1 MNATAPVFGIVAGEA
16 SGDLLG
22 AGLIRALR
30 QHYPEARFIGIAGPQ
45 MLAEG
50 AETLVP
56 MERLS
61 VMGLVE
67 VLGRIRELFKVRDQL
82 IERLQAEKID
92 AFIGIDAP
100 DFNLRIAAALKP
112 AGIATIHYVSPSVW
126 AWRQGRVKGIRASVD
141 LMLCLLPF
149 EKAFYDQHGVPAVFV
164 GHPLADSLPVV
175 PDTAASRSR
184 LGMPLAT
191 VGEALSETAGNQV
204 VLPSSGLA
212 SPTVALL
219 PGSRRGEVASLLPLL
234 LATAERL
241 HQQFPSLRFLI
252 PAINAERA
260 EQIRE
265 GVQAHA
271 ALPIQVFDQRIG
283 NDVGRVVM
291 SAADV
296 IVLASGTA
304 TLEAMLLKKPMVV
317 AYRLHWLTWLI
328 ARLLVRIPFVSL
340 PNLLAGR
347 RLVPELL
354 QHDATP
360 ENLARETANWLNSPE
375 TVRATVATFGELHQ
389 QLRQDASATGA
400 AAIVRLLAMHRDDD
414 AADTAS

>member
-1 MNATAPVFGIVAGEA
+1 MHATAPVFGIVAGEA

-30 QHYPEARFIGIAGPQ
+30 QHYPQARFIGIAGPQ

-67 VLGRIRELFKVRDQL
+67 VLGRLRELFAVRDQL
-82 IERLQAEKID
+82 IGRLQAEKID

-100 DFNLRIAAALKP
+100 DFNLRVAAALKP
-112 AGIATIHYVSPSVW
+112 AGIPTIHYVSPSVW

-149 EKAFYDQHGVPAVFV
+149 EKAFYDKHDVPAVFV
-164 GHPLADSLPVV
+164 GHPLADSLPMQ
-175 PDTAASRSR
+175 PDAAAAQTR
-184 LGMPLAT
+184 LGLSL
-191 VGEALSETAGNQV
+191 VGSAADDIAPQ
-204 VLPSSGLA
+204 SS
-212 SPTVALL
+212 TVALL

-234 LATAERL
+234 LATADIL
-241 HQQFPSLRFLI
+241 HQQFPALKFLI

-265 GVQAHA
+265 AVQAHT
-271 ALPIQVFDQRIG
+271 ALPVQVFDQRIG

-291 SAADV
+291 SAAQV

-347 RLVPELL
+347 QLVPELL
-354 QHDATP
+354 QNQATP
-360 ENLARETANWLNSPE
+360 ENLARETAAWLTAPE
-375 TVRATVATFGELHQ
+375 KVSATVATYAELHES
-389 QLRQDASATGA
+389 LRQDASATGA
-400 AAIVRLLAMHRDDD
+400 AAIAHLLASR
-414 AADTAS
+414 ADQSPEVDLPS

>member
-1 MNATAPVFGIVAGEA
+1 MQAATPVFGIVAGEA

-30 QHYPEARFIGIAGPQ
+30 QNYPNARFIGIAGPQ

-67 VLGRIRELFKVRDQL
+67 VLGRLRELFAVRDQL

-112 AGIATIHYVSPSVW
+112 AGIPTIHYVSPSVW

-149 EKAFYDQHGVPAVFV
+149 EKAFYDKHGVPAVFV

-175 PDTAASRSR
+175 PDSAAAQAR
-184 LGMPLAT
+184 LGLDA
-191 VGEALSETAGNQV
+191 GSLS
-204 VLPSSGLA
+204 SSRA
-212 SPTVALL
+212 VALL

-234 LATAERL
+234 LTTAEIL
-241 HQQFPSLRFLI
+241 HRQFPALKFLI

-265 GVQAHA
+265 AVQAHA

-291 SAADV
+291 SAAQV

-354 QHDATP
+354 QNQATP
-360 ENLARETANWLNSPE
+360 ENLAHETAAWLNAPDKVS
-375 TVRATVATFGELHQ
+375 ATVATYVELHES
-389 QLRQDASATGA
+389 LRQDASATGA
-400 AAIVRLLAMHRDDD
+400 AAIARLLANR
-414 AADTAS
+414 ADTVAVEVDLQP

>member
-1 MNATAPVFGIVAGEA
+1 MHATTPVFGIVAGEA

-22 AGLIRALR
+22 ARLIRALK
-30 QHYPEARFIGIAGPQ
+30 QHYPHARFIGIAGPQ

-67 VLGRIRELFKVRDQL
+67 VLGRLRELFAVRDQL

-112 AGIATIHYVSPSVW
+112 TGIPTIHYVSPSVW

-149 EKAFYDQHGVPAVFV
+149 EKAFYDKHDVPAVFV
-164 GHPLADSLPVV
+164 GHPLADSLPME
-175 PDTAASRSR
+175 PESAAAQAR
-184 LGMPLAT
+184 LGL
-191 VGEALSETAGNQV
+191 GDGLSLESRA
-204 VLPSSGLA
+204 
-212 SPTVALL
+212 VALL

-234 LATAERL
+234 LATAEIL
-241 HQQFPSLRFLI
+241 HQQFPALKFLI

-260 EQIRE
+260 EQINTL
-265 GVQAHA
+265 VQEHA

-291 SAADV
+291 SAAQV

-304 TLEAMLLKKPMVV
+304 TLEALLLKKPMVV

-354 QHDATP
+354 QNQATP
-360 ENLARETANWLNSPE
+360 ENLARETAVWLDAPE
-375 TVRATVATFGELHQ
+375 KVRATVATYVELHES
-389 QLRQDASATGA
+389 LRQDASATGA
-400 AAIVRLLAMHRDDD
+400 AAIARLLASRAST
-414 AADTAS
+414 AAEADSQP

>member
-1 MNATAPVFGIVAGEA
+1 MDATTPVFGIVAGEA

-22 AGLIRALR
+22 AGLIRALK
-30 QHYPEARFIGIAGPQ
+30 QHYPHARFIGIAGPQ

-67 VLGRIRELFKVRDQL
+67 VLGRLRELFAVRDQL
-82 IERLQAEKID
+82 IERLQAERID

-112 AGIATIHYVSPSVW
+112 TGIPTIHYVSPSVW

-149 EKAFYDQHGVPAVFV
+149 EKAFYDTHSVPAVFV
-164 GHPLADSLPVV
+164 GHPLADSLPME
-175 PDTAASRSR
+175 PDSAAAQAR
-184 LGMPLAT
+184 LGLTDAGAS
-191 VGEALSETAGNQV
+191 VGSRA
-204 VLPSSGLA
+204 
-212 SPTVALL
+212 VALL

-234 LATAERL
+234 LATAEIL
-241 HQQFPSLRFLI
+241 HRQFPALKFLI

-260 EQIRE
+260 EQINAL
-265 GVQAHA
+265 VQAHA

-291 SAADV
+291 SAAQV

-354 QHDATP
+354 QSQATP
-360 ENLARETANWLNSPE
+360 ENLARETAAWLNAPDKVA
-375 TVRATVATFGELHQ
+375 TTVATYVELHES
-389 QLRQDASATGA
+389 LRQDASATGA
-400 AAIVRLLAMHRDDD
+400 AAIARLLASR
-414 AADTAS
+414 ADTAAEADLQT

>member
-1 MNATAPVFGIVAGEA
+1 MHATTPVFGIVAGEA

-22 AGLIRALR
+22 AGLIRALK
-30 QHYPEARFIGIAGPQ
+30 QHYPNARFIGIAGPQ

-67 VLGRIRELFKVRDQL
+67 VLGRLRELFTVRDRL
-82 IERLQAEKID
+82 IEQLQAEKID

-112 AGIATIHYVSPSVW
+112 AGIPTIHYVSPSVW

-149 EKAFYDQHGVPAVFV
+149 EKAFYDKHDVPAVFV
-164 GHPLADSLPVV
+164 GHPLADSLPMM
-175 PDTAASRSR
+175 PESSQAQAR
-184 LGMPLAT
+184 LGLIDAVD
-191 VGEALSETAGNQV
+191 VGDVSLSSRRA
-204 VLPSSGLA
+204 
-212 SPTVALL
+212 VALL

-234 LATAERL
+234 LATAEIL
-241 HQQFPSLRFLI
+241 HQQFPALRFLI

-265 GVQAHA
+265 AVQAHA
-271 ALPIQVFDQRIG
+271 KLPIQVFDQHVG

-291 SAADV
+291 SAANV

-328 ARLLVRIPFVSL
+328 ARLLVKIPFVSL

-354 QHDATP
+354 QNQATP
-360 ENLARETANWLNSPE
+360 ENLARETAAWLNAPDK
-375 TVRATVATFGELHQ
+375 VAATVATYAELHES
-389 QLRQDASATGA
+389 LRQDASATGA
-400 AAIVRLLAMHRDDD
+400 AAIARLLASRAYKTLEVDLQP
-414 AADTAS
+414 

>member
-1 MNATAPVFGIVAGEA
+1 MSSATPVFGIVAGEA

-22 AGLIRALR
+22 AGLIRALKV
-30 QHYPEARFIGIAGPQ
+30 HYPHARFIGIAGPQ

-67 VLGRIRELFKVRDQL
+67 VLGRLRELFAVRDQL

-112 AGIATIHYVSPSVW
+112 TGIPTIHYVSPSVW
-126 AWRQGRVKGIRASVD
+126 AWRQGRVKGIRASID

-149 EKAFYDQHGVPAVFV
+149 EKAFYDQHEVPAVFV
-164 GHPLADSLPVV
+164 GHPLADTLPME
-175 PDTAASRSR
+175 PD
-184 LGMPLAT
+184 
-191 VGEALSETAGNQV
+191 ALSARAR
-204 VLPSSGLA
+204 LGLA
-212 SPTVALL
+212 SPGADTSMIVALL

-234 LATAERL
+234 LATARIL
-241 HQQFPSLRFLI
+241 HEQFPQLKFLI
-252 PAINAERA
+252 PAINAERS

-265 GVQAHA
+265 ALVEHN
-271 ALPIQVFDQRIG
+271 ALPITVFDQQLG

-328 ARLLVRIPFVSL
+328 ARWLVKIPFVSL

-354 QHDATP
+354 QNQATP
-360 ENLARETANWLNSPE
+360 ENLANETAAWLCQPEKANSARE
-375 TVRATVATFGELHQ
+375 AFAELHLA
-389 QLRQDASATGA
+389 LRQDASATGA
-400 AAIVRLLAMHRDDD
+400 AAIARLLSSRL
-414 AADTAS
+414 AS

>member
-1 MNATAPVFGIVAGEA
+1 MSSATPVFGIVAGEA

-22 AGLIRALR
+22 AGLIRALKT
-30 QHYPEARFIGIAGPQ
+30 HYPNARFIGIAGPQ

-67 VLGRIRELFKVRDQL
+67 VLGRLRELFAVRDQL
-82 IERLQAEKID
+82 IERLQDEKID

-112 AGIATIHYVSPSVW
+112 TGIPTIHYVSPSVW

-149 EKAFYDQHGVPAVFV
+149 EKAFYDQHAVPAVFV
-164 GHPLADSLPVV
+164 GHPLADSLPMV
-175 PDTAASRSR
+175 PEAQSAKAR
-184 LGMPLAT
+184 LG
-191 VGEALSETAGNQV
+191 LSQAESK
-204 VLPSSGLA
+204 PSGL
-212 SPTVALL
+212 VALL

-234 LATAERL
+234 LATAELL
-241 HQQFPSLRFLI
+241 HQQFPTLKFLI
-252 PAINAERA
+252 PAINAERS
-260 EQIRE
+260 EQIRAV
-265 GVQAHA
+265 VQTQPD
-271 ALPIQVFDQRIG
+271 LPITVFDQQIG

-328 ARLLVRIPFVSL
+328 ARWLVRIPFVSL

-354 QHDATP
+354 QHQATP
-360 ENLARETANWLNSPE
+360 ENLANATAAWLNQPE
-375 TVRATVATFGELHQ
+375 TVRATCQTFAELHQ
-389 QLRQDASATGA
+389 SLRQDASATGA
-400 AAIVRLLAMHRDDD
+400 AAIAQLLARR
-414 AADTAS
+414 TSS

>member
-1 MNATAPVFGIVAGEA
+1 MNATTPVFGIVAGEA

-30 QHYPEARFIGIAGPQ
+30 QHYPHARFIGIAGPQ

-67 VLGRIRELFKVRDQL
+67 VLGRIRELFRVRDQL
-82 IERLQAEKID
+82 IERLQAERID

-112 AGIATIHYVSPSVW
+112 AGIPTIHYVSPSVW

-149 EKAFYDQHGVPAVFV
+149 EKAFYDKHGVPAVFV
-164 GHPLADSLPVV
+164 GHPLADSLPMD
-175 PDTAASRSR
+175 PDTSAAKVR
-184 LGMPLAT
+184 LGLADCQPQ
-191 VGEALSETAGNQV
+191 S
-204 VLPSSGLA
+204 
-212 SPTVALL
+212 SPTAALL

-234 LATAERL
+234 LATADRL
-241 HQQFPSLRFLI
+241 HSQFPALKFLI

-265 GVQAHA
+265 AVQAHA
-271 ALPIQVFDQRIG
+271 ALPIQIFDQRIG

-360 ENLARETANWLNSPE
+360 ENLAREAAEWLNAPDK
-375 TVRATVATFGELHQ
+375 VRSTVATYGELHE

-400 AAIVRLLAMHRDDD
+400 AAIARLLSA
-414 AADTAS
+414 

>member
-1 MNATAPVFGIVAGEA
+1 MQAATPVFGIVAGEA

-22 AGLIRALR
+22 AGLIRALK
-30 QHYPEARFIGIAGPQ
+30 QHYPNARFIGIAGPQ

-50 AETLVP
+50 VETLVP

-67 VLGRIRELFKVRDQL
+67 VLGRLRELFAVRDQL
-82 IERLQAEKID
+82 IERLQVEKID

-112 AGIATIHYVSPSVW
+112 AGIPTIHYVSPSVW

-149 EKAFYDQHGVPAVFV
+149 EKAFYDKHEVPAVFV
-164 GHPLADSLPVV
+164 GHPLADSLPIV
-175 PDTAASRSR
+175 PEFAAAQVR
-184 LGMPLAT
+184 LGLDNGSPLD
-191 VGEALSETAGNQV
+191 G
-204 VLPSSGLA
+204 SSLE
-212 SPTVALL
+212 SPAVALL

-234 LATAERL
+234 LATAEIL
-241 HQQFPSLRFLI
+241 HRQFPRLKFLI

-265 GVQAHA
+265 AVQAHA
-271 ALPIQVFDQRIG
+271 SLPIQIFDQRIG

-291 SAADV
+291 SAAQV

-304 TLEAMLLKKPMVV
+304 TLEALLLKKPMVV

-328 ARLLVRIPFVSL
+328 ARLLVKIPFVSL
-340 PNLLAGR
+340 PNLLADR

-354 QHDATP
+354 QNQATP
-360 ENLARETANWLNSPE
+360 ENLARETAVWLNAPE
-375 TVRATVATFGELHQ
+375 KVATTVATYVELHES
-389 QLRQDASATGA
+389 LRQNASATGA
-400 AAIVRLLAMHRDDD
+400 AAIVCLLANR
-414 AADTAS
+414 AKP